1 MNIFNLTA
9 SLTLDKSQY
18 EKGIEDA
25 KGKGEEFS
33 KKTEK
38 NIGIISANAW
48 LELGKKVISAGQKI
62 AQVTLDLV
70 NYADKYDDLSARYD
84 MTTASLQE
92 FDYVASQTGATL
104 DGVMGAMTIM
114 YNKAKENDEAFSR
127 LGVSVYDV
135 NGNMKSMDTL
145 FWEVKNSLDNVQNSG
160 DKSALML
167 DVFGRSAMNLGE
179 FLRKDTGE
187 LEAMAQEA
195 HDLGIILSEETTS
208 RAGEFNDVLASLK
221 LQGKSAFTELL
232 AGTEGSMVKV
242 DDFFDKLT
250 EAIDKYAPTFFS
262 FIVKLLGKLI
272 VAISKVLPN
281 LVGTLID
288 AIFEIDWFQVGVNIM
303 IAIGRGILSIFTNI
317 LKRIVGL
324 FGGNTSAFE
333 IGSNFNNESANLDAG
348 FDDSNIMEQ
357 NNYSVTERQSSTMEI
372 KLSATGTSE
381 IDEENA
387 EKIASKLVPIIDK
400 KMGGI

>member
-114 YNKAKENDEAFSR
+114 YNKAKENDEAF
-127 LGVSVYDV
+127 
-135 NGNMKSMDTL
+135 
-145 FWEVKNSLDNVQNSG
+145 
-160 DKSALML
+160 
-167 DVFGRSAMNLGE
+167 
-179 FLRKDTGE
+179 
-187 LEAMAQEA
+187 
-195 HDLGIILSEETTS
+195 
-208 RAGEFNDVLASLK
+208 
-221 LQGKSAFTELL
+221 
-232 AGTEGSMVKV
+232 
-242 DDFFDKLT
+242 
-250 EAIDKYAPTFFS
+250 
-262 FIVKLLGKLI
+262 
-272 VAISKVLPN
+272 
-281 LVGTLID
+281 
-288 AIFEIDWFQVGVNIM
+288 
-303 IAIGRGILSIFTNI
+303 
-317 LKRIVGL
+317 
-324 FGGNTSAFE
+324 
-333 IGSNFNNESANLDAG
+333 
-348 FDDSNIMEQ
+348 
-357 NNYSVTERQSSTMEI
+357 
-372 KLSATGTSE
+372 
-381 IDEENA
+381 
-387 EKIASKLVPIIDK
+387 
-400 KMGGI
+400 